1 MTVTEKVK
9 QAQRVAKTPK
19 VKALLENAAYFC
31 LGFAFSF
38 GSVLGELR
46 PFGISFTA
54 CAKKKQLPFCAL
66 GAIAGAFAHGFN
78 AVSLKC
84 IAAILLAS
92 LFVIGSSV
100 LDLGY
105 SPLIA
110 MGSAFLSAIFTG
122 IIINLKLGANLS
134 EYALTLGESLLSA
147 GGAYFFYRALNANYK
162 RLRLRALPL
171 SDISCIVISL
181 TLLTMNVAS
190 VKVFGVTPARVLC
203 VAVMLTV
210 LRFMGDRWGLIF
222 ALCFGFSLSLFDV
235 STLFIVGTF
244 AFSVMVASLFSGL
257 SCFASGFAFI
267 CSIAFFCIA
276 SDSAFSLNLFID
288 SALGALIFVLLPSKV
303 TSKLEELSESG
314 LNERP
319 DGTLRQSLV
328 LKLRFAGAAMAAIS
342 ESVEQVSDKIDEIT
356 RKENRKLKDEIS
368 EEEYAS
374 REIILEKTN
383 QIRRVASDQFFS
395 ISGMLEDLAFEFDN
409 AEIFDSAA
417 SSKIRRLL
425 GEYEIYPQSISV
437 VEDKY
442 SRIRVEIL
450 LDSFSPKLE
459 SGRLKGEIGKI
470 CSRYFDDGRITNFKE
485 ETMLSFHEKPNYISD
500 FGFAQHSADSGLC
513 GDTVKVLNDNKGHAI
528 LIISD
533 GMGKGSRAA
542 LDGAMGAGLLSKLLN
557 SGFGFDS
564 ALKVV
569 NSALL
574 VKSNDESLA
583 TLDVA
588 VIDLFTGKCEILKA
602 GAPASYIIKGKSLTK
617 CELFSMPA
625 GILRGIEFAR
635 RTAVLS
641 PDDTI
646 VLMSDGISDLGEE
659 WVCGMLR
666 DSCTLTPQKAAD
678 YILEKALEKAKDGK
692 LDDMSVIVA
701 KLIKN

>member
-9 QAQRVAKTPK
+9 KAHRLAGTARAKT
-19 VKALLENAAYFC
+19 LLEYAAYFF
-31 LGFAFSF
+31 LGFAFSC
-38 GSVLGELR
+38 GSVLSELH
-46 PFGISFTA
+46 PFGISMVA
-54 CAKKKQLPFCAL
+54 VSKKKQLPFCAL
-66 GAIAGAFAHGFN
+66 GASAGALTLGFN
-78 AVSLKC
+78 AGSLRCITAFLLVSLC
-84 IAAILLAS
+84 VIA
-92 LFVIGSSV
+92 SSA
-100 LDLGY
+100 LDLGA
-105 SPLIA
+105 SVTIP
-110 MGSAFLSAIFTG
+110 MGSAFLCALLTG
-122 IIINLKLGANLS
+122 AFLNLKEGENISA
-134 EYALTLGESLLSA
+134 YVLTLGESLLSA
-147 GGAYFFYRALNANYK
+147 GGAYFFYRALHANYK

-171 SDISCIVISL
+171 SDVSCIVISL
-181 TLLTMNVAS
+181 TLLTMNIAS
-190 VKVFGVTPARVLC
+190 LRIFRLTPARIL
-203 VAVMLTV
+203 AVFLMLAV

-222 ALCFGFSLSLFDV
+222 ALCLGFSLSL
-235 STLFIVGTF
+235 SNSESLFVVGAF
-244 AFSVMVASLFSGL
+244 AFSVMVASLFSGI
-257 SCFASGFAFI
+257 SCFASGFAFL
-267 CSIAFFCIA
+267 CSNAFFCIA
-276 SDSAFSLNLFID
+276 SSGDAALNLFFD
-288 SALGALIFVLLPSKV
+288 SALGTLLFVLIPPKI
-303 TSKLEELSESG
+303 TEKLETLSESG
-314 LNERP
+314 LDSPP

-356 RKENRKLKDEIS
+356 RRENQKMKDKIS

-409 AEIFDSAA
+409 AEIFDSSA

-437 VEDKY
+437 VEDKF

-450 LDSFSPKLE
+450 LDAYSPKLE
-459 SGRLKGEIGKI
+459 SPKLKGEIGRI
-470 CSRYFDDGRITNFKE
+470 CSRYFEDGRITNFKE
-485 ETMLSFHEKPNYISD
+485 ETMLSFHERPNYASET
-500 FGFAQHSADSGLC
+500 GFAQYSADGRMC
-513 GDTVKVLNDNKGHAI
+513 GDTVKILNDNKGHSI

-542 LDGAMGAGLLSKLLN
+542 LDGAMGAGLLSKLIN
-557 SGFGFDS
+557 AGFGFDS

-583 TLDVA
+583 TLDIA
-588 VIDLFTGKCEILKA
+588 VVDLFTGKCEFLKS

-625 GILRGIEFAR
+625 GILRGIEFAK

-646 VLMSDGISDLGEE
+646 VLMSDGITDLGET
-659 WVCGMLR
+659 WLCDIL
-666 DSCTLTPQKAAD
+666 QKASLLEVQEAAD
-678 YILEKALEKAKDGK
+678 FILSNALEKGSEGK
-692 LDDMSVIVA
+692 LDDMSVIVSR
-701 KLIKN
+701 LIRN